1 MLKKQIALIYRFFE
15 PARLDKKESMKTA
28 FASLLN
34 SLVYDVL
41 PIVTVPL
48 LFVYVA
54 ASDTKSILGLTYI
67 VTAILVCYFLVR
79 LFFMNG
85 WHWYAYLVFR
95 AKIEQVYRGRIL
107 LKDNIIFETKG
118 IGKIQSIV
126 DRGISTWTMSIG
138 DVIWYTV
145 SMFVTTILGIYVLYK
160 MGLVYILVFLGLLIF
175 SCVWFYYFKHKQ
187 YKIKLEEYDTQ
198 TEYTATQIRTLMSR
212 QEILYSNKIESESK
226 KLHDLS
232 MQSQKIFNKSDKYGT
247 TGTDFIE
254 LIMIL
259 LPLVGVLVYFYL
271 RDIRIASIEQQAF
284 MTAFIVFSF
293 RMSGMIWI
301 FLSFVSRILKDFPDI
316 KKFWDFLDETPNIHG
331 YDEGISFTHSNG
343 TIELQNTS
351 FQYSSESTEVLQ
363 DFTLSIA
370 GGSRVAFV
378 GRSGSG
384 KTTIA
389 KLIAGYMRPTSGK
402 VLVDGQDLVTVAL
415 KSYYPS
421 IGYLTQEPMVFDGT
435 IRENL
440 LYAVK
445 DSNISEQIIS
455 EALEKAQC
463 DFVLKAEK
471 GLDTQIGEKGVRLS
485 GGEKQRLAIA
495 KLLLKN
501 PEIVI
506 LDEPTSALD
515 SFSEDAVTRA
525 MNELFVGRTVI
536 IIAHRLQTVKSAD
549 RIIVLDAGKIVEEG
563 THQSLIQQG
572 GTYARMLEMQ
582 SGF

>member
-1 MLKKQIALIYRFFE
+1 MYGYNE
-15 PARLDKKESMKTA
+15 
-28 FASLLN
+28 
-34 SLVYDVL
+34 
-41 PIVTVPL
+41 
-48 LFVYVA
+48 
-54 ASDTKSILGLTYI
+54 
-67 VTAILVCYFLVR
+67 
-79 LFFMNG
+79 
-85 WHWYAYLVFR
+85 
-95 AKIEQVYRGRIL
+95 
-107 LKDNIIFETKG
+107 
-118 IGKIQSIV
+118 
-126 DRGISTWTMSIG
+126 
-138 DVIWYTV
+138 
-145 SMFVTTILGIYVLYK
+145 
-160 MGLVYILVFLGLLIF
+160 
-175 SCVWFYYFKHKQ
+175 
-187 YKIKLEEYDTQ
+187 
-198 TEYTATQIRTLMSR
+198 
-212 QEILYSNKIESESK
+212 
-226 KLHDLS
+226 
-232 MQSQKIFNKSDKYGT
+232 GT
-247 TGTDFIE
+247 T
-254 LIMIL
+254 
-259 LPLVGVLVYFYL
+259 
-271 RDIRIASIEQQAF
+271 
-284 MTAFIVFSF
+284 
-293 RMSGMIWI
+293 
-301 FLSFVSRILKDFPDI
+301 FV
-316 KKFWDFLDETPNIHG
+316 
-331 YDEGISFTHSNG
+331 HSNG

-402 VLVDGQDLVTVAL
+402 VLVDGQDLATVAL

-421 IGYLTQEPMVFDGT
+421 IGYLTQEPMVFDGS
-435 IRENL
+435 IRDNL
-440 LYAVK
+440 LYSVS
-445 DSNISEQIIS
+445 DSETSEIDILA
-455 EALEKAQC
+455 ALQKAECQ
-463 DFVLKAEK
+463 FVLKAEK

-563 THQSLIQQG
+563 THQSLIQEG